1 MLINAI
7 MIHMSNGNINRR
19 NSNTVKVGH
28 IHIGGRNPIV
38 VQSMTD
44 TNTSD
49 IQKTTQQILE
59 LAKAGSEIV
68 RVTVNDSDAIQAIP
82 FIKEKLLKYE
92 LSVPLIGDFH
102 FNGHI
107 LLNKYQSEAKYLDKF
122 RINPGNV
129 GKKNKRDKNF
139 LTMIEIACKLD
150 KPVRIGVNW
159 GSLDQE
165 LLAIK
170 LDRNNKSKK
179 PKLLDDIMCET
190 VIASALESAKLAEA
204 IGMNKD
210 KIIISCKLSKVNML
224 IDVYRKIAKM
234 SDYPLHLGLT
244 EAGSNERGIVYS
256 ACALGPLLLDGIGDT
271 IRVSL
276 TTDINGNRTKEV
288 DVAKLILQSLGIRN
302 FIPDVTSCPGCGR
315 TSSDYFQKLAFDIDQ
330 HIKVS
335 MPMWKKY
342 YPGVE
347 NLKISVMGCIVN
359 GPGESKYADIGISLP
374 GRGENPL
381 APVYIDGEKK
391 ITLKGDNIIKEFKD
405 ILINYISN
413 RFK

>member
-1 MLINAI
+1 
-7 MIHMSNGNINRR
+7 MSNSNINRR
-19 NSNTVKVGH
+19 KSNEVKVGSVF
-28 IHIGGRNPIV
+28 IGGENPIV

-49 IQKTTQQILE
+49 VEKTTNQILE

-68 RVTVNDSDAIQAIP
+68 RVTVNDADAIQAIP
-82 FIKEKLLKYE
+82 YIKDNIQKSGLNI
-92 LSVPLIGDFH
+92 PLVGDFH

-107 LLNKYQSEAKYLDKF
+107 LLNRYQSEASHLDKF

-129 GKKNKRDKNF
+129 GKKNKKDKNF
-139 LTMIEIACKLD
+139 TTMIDIACKLD

-165 LLAIK
+165 LLADK
-170 LDRNNKSKK
+170 LDANNNLNTPKS
-179 PKLLDDIMCET
+179 LDDVMCET
-190 VIASALESAKLAEA
+190 VVASALENAKLAES
-204 IGMNKD
+204 IGMSKN

-224 IDVYRKIAKM
+224 IDVYQKISKM
-234 SDYPLHLGLT
+234 CDYALHLGLT

-256 ACALGPLLLDGIGDT
+256 SCALGPLLLDGIGDT

-276 TTDINGNRTKEV
+276 TTDINGNRSKEV
-288 DVAKLILQSLGIRN
+288 DVAKLILQSLGIRY
-302 FIPDVTSCPGCGR
+302 FLPDVTSCPGCGR

-330 HIKVS
+330 HIKDS
-335 MPMWKKY
+335 MPLWKKD

-359 GPGESKYADIGISLP
+359 GPGESKHADIGISLP
-374 GRGENPL
+374 GRGENPT

-391 ITLKGDNIIKEFKD
+391 LTLKGDNITNDFKK
-405 ILINYISN
+405 ILIEYIDN
-413 RFK
+413 RFRQ

>member
-1 MLINAI
+1 
-7 MIHMSNGNINRR
+7 MSNSNINRR
-19 NSNTVKVGH
+19 KSNEVKVGNVL
-28 IHIGGRNPIV
+28 IGGDNPIV

-49 IQKTTQQILE
+49 IEKTTNQILE

-68 RVTVNDSDAIQAIP
+68 RVTVNDADAIQAIP
-82 FIKEKLLKYE
+82 YIKDNIQKLGLNI
-92 LSVPLIGDFH
+92 PLVGDFH

-107 LLNKYQSEAKYLDKF
+107 LLNKYQSEASHLDKF

-129 GKKNKRDKNF
+129 GKKNKKDKNF
-139 LTMIEIACKLD
+139 ATMIEVACKLD

-159 GSLDQE
+159 GSLDQD
-165 LLAIK
+165 LLADK
-170 LDRNNKSKK
+170 LDFNNKLDV
-179 PKLLDDIMCET
+179 PKSLDDVMCDV
-190 VIASALESAKLAEA
+190 VIASALENAKLAES
-204 IGMNKD
+204 IGMNKN

-224 IDVYRKIAKM
+224 IDVYQKISKM
-234 SDYPLHLGLT
+234 CDYALHLGLT

-256 ACALGPLLLDGIGDT
+256 SCALGPLLLNGIGDT

-276 TTDINGNRTKEV
+276 TTDINGSRSREV
-288 DVAKLILQSLGIRN
+288 DVAKLILQSLGIRY
-302 FIPDVTSCPGCGR
+302 FLPDVTSCPGCGR

-330 HIKVS
+330 HIKKS
-335 MPMWKKY
+335 MPIWKED

-359 GPGESKYADIGISLP
+359 GPGESKHADIGISLP
-374 GRGENPL
+374 GRGENPT

-391 ITLKGDNIIKEFKD
+391 LTLKGDNITHDFKK
-405 ILINYISN
+405 ILIEYIDN
-413 RFK
+413 RFRQ

>member
-1 MLINAI
+1 
-7 MIHMSNGNINRR
+7 MSNSNINRR
-19 NSNTVKVGH
+19 KSNAVQVGNVF
-28 IHIGGRNPIV
+28 IGGDNPIV

-49 IQKTTQQILE
+49 IEKTTNQILE
-59 LAKAGSEIV
+59 LAKSGSEIV
-68 RVTVNDSDAIQAIP
+68 RVTVNDADAIQAIP
-82 FIKEKLLKYE
+82 YIKENIQKSGLDI
-92 LSVPLIGDFH
+92 PLVGDFH

-107 LLNKYQSEAKYLDKF
+107 LLNKYQSEASHLDKF

-129 GKKNKRDKNF
+129 GKKNKKDKNF
-139 LTMIEIACKLD
+139 TTMIDAACKLD

-165 LLAIK
+165 LLASK
-170 LDRNNKSKK
+170 LDVNNKLNT
-179 PKLLDDIMCET
+179 PKSLDDVMCDA
-190 VIASALESAKLAEA
+190 VIASALENAKLAES
-204 IGMNKD
+204 IGMSKN

-224 IDVYRKIAKM
+224 IDVYQKISKM
-234 SDYPLHLGLT
+234 CDYALHLGLT

-256 ACALGPLLLDGIGDT
+256 SCALGPLLLNGIGDT

-276 TTDINGNRTKEV
+276 TTDINGSRSKEV
-288 DVAKLILQSLGIRN
+288 DVAKLILQSLGIRY
-302 FIPDVTSCPGCGR
+302 FLPDVTSCPGCGR

-330 HIKVS
+330 YIKDS
-335 MPMWKKY
+335 MPVWKKD

-359 GPGESKYADIGISLP
+359 GPGESKHADIGISLP
-374 GRGENPL
+374 GRGENPT

-391 ITLKGDNIIKEFKD
+391 ITLKGNNITNDFKK
-405 ILINYISN
+405 ILIDYINN

>member
-1 MLINAI
+1 
-7 MIHMSNGNINRR
+7 MSNSNINRR
-19 NSNTVKVGH
+19 KSNEVKVGSVF
-28 IHIGGRNPIV
+28 IGGENPIV

-49 IQKTTQQILE
+49 VEKTTNQILE

-68 RVTVNDSDAIQAIP
+68 RVTVNDADAIQAIP
-82 FIKEKLLKYE
+82 YIKDNIQKSGLNI
-92 LSVPLIGDFH
+92 PLVGDFH

-107 LLNKYQSEAKYLDKF
+107 LLNRYQSEASHLDKF

-129 GKKNKRDKNF
+129 GKKNKKDKNF
-139 LTMIEIACKLD
+139 TTMIDIACKLD

-165 LLAIK
+165 LLADK
-170 LDRNNKSKK
+170 LDANNNLNTPKS
-179 PKLLDDIMCET
+179 LDDVMCET
-190 VIASALESAKLAEA
+190 VVASALENAKLAES
-204 IGMNKD
+204 IGMSKN

-224 IDVYRKIAKM
+224 IDVYQKISKM
-234 SDYPLHLGLT
+234 CDYALHLGLT

-256 ACALGPLLLDGIGDT
+256 SCALGPLLLDGIGDT

-276 TTDINGNRTKEV
+276 TTDINGNRSKEV
-288 DVAKLILQSLGIRN
+288 DVAKLILQSLGIRY
-302 FIPDVTSCPGCGR
+302 FLPDVTSCPGCGR

-330 HIKVS
+330 HIKDS
-335 MPMWKKY
+335 MPLWKKD

-359 GPGESKYADIGISLP
+359 GPGESKHADIGISLP
-374 GRGENPL
+374 GRGENPT

-391 ITLKGDNIIKEFKD
+391 VTLKGDNITNDFKK
-405 ILINYISN
+405 ILINYIDN
-413 RFK
+413 RFR

>member
-1 MLINAI
+1 
-7 MIHMSNGNINRR
+7 MSNSNINRR
-19 NSNTVKVGH
+19 KSNEVKVGSVF
-28 IHIGGRNPIV
+28 IGGENPIV

-49 IQKTTQQILE
+49 VEKTTNQIIE

-68 RVTVNDSDAIQAIP
+68 RVTVNDADAIQAIP
-82 FIKEKLLKYE
+82 YIKDNIQKSGLNI
-92 LSVPLIGDFH
+92 PLVGDFH

-107 LLNKYQSEAKYLDKF
+107 LLNRYQSEASHLDKF

-129 GKKNKRDKNF
+129 GKKNKKDKNF
-139 LTMIEIACKLD
+139 TTMIDIACKLD

-165 LLAIK
+165 LLADK
-170 LDRNNKSKK
+170 LDANNNLNTPKS
-179 PKLLDDIMCET
+179 LDDVMCET
-190 VIASALESAKLAEA
+190 VVASALENAKLAES
-204 IGMNKD
+204 IGMSKN

-224 IDVYRKIAKM
+224 IDVYQKISKM
-234 SDYPLHLGLT
+234 CDYALHLGLT

-256 ACALGPLLLDGIGDT
+256 SCALGPLLLDGIGDT

-276 TTDINGNRTKEV
+276 TTDINGNRSKEV
-288 DVAKLILQSLGIRN
+288 DVAKLILQSLGIRY
-302 FIPDVTSCPGCGR
+302 FLPDVTSCPGCGR

-330 HIKVS
+330 HIKDS
-335 MPMWKKY
+335 MPLWKKD

-359 GPGESKYADIGISLP
+359 GPGESKHADIGISLP
-374 GRGENPL
+374 GRGENPT
-381 APVYIDGEKK
+381 APVYIDGKK
-391 ITLKGDNIIKEFKD
+391 EITLKGNNITNEFKK
-405 ILINYISN
+405 ILIDYIDN
-413 RFK
+413 RFR

>member
-1 MLINAI
+1 
-7 MIHMSNGNINRR
+7 MSNSNINRR
-19 NSNTVKVGH
+19 KSNEVKVGNVL
-28 IHIGGRNPIV
+28 IGGDNPIV

-49 IQKTTQQILE
+49 IEKTTNQILE

-68 RVTVNDSDAIQAIP
+68 RVTVNDADAIQAIP
-82 FIKEKLLKYE
+82 YIKDNIQKLGLNI
-92 LSVPLIGDFH
+92 PLVGDFH

-107 LLNKYQSEAKYLDKF
+107 LLNKYQSEASHLDKF

-129 GKKNKRDKNF
+129 GKKNKKDKNF
-139 LTMIEIACKLD
+139 ATMIEVACKLD

-165 LLAIK
+165 LLADK
-170 LDRNNKSKK
+170 LDFNNKLDV
-179 PKLLDDIMCET
+179 PKSLDDVMCDV
-190 VIASALESAKLAEA
+190 VIASALENAKLAES
-204 IGMNKD
+204 IGMNKN

-224 IDVYRKIAKM
+224 IDVYQKISKM
-234 SDYPLHLGLT
+234 CDYALHLGLT

-256 ACALGPLLLDGIGDT
+256 SCALGPLLLNGIGDT

-276 TTDINGNRTKEV
+276 TTDINGSRSREV
-288 DVAKLILQSLGIRN
+288 DVAKLILQSLGIRY
-302 FIPDVTSCPGCGR
+302 FLPDVTSCPGCGR

-330 HIKVS
+330 HIKKS
-335 MPMWKKY
+335 MPIWKED

-359 GPGESKYADIGISLP
+359 GPGESKHADIGISLP
-374 GRGENPL
+374 GRGENPT

-391 ITLKGDNIIKEFKD
+391 LTLKGDNITNDFKK
-405 ILINYISN
+405 ILIEYIDN
-413 RFK
+413 RFRQ

>member
-1 MLINAI
+1 
-7 MIHMSNGNINRR
+7 MSNSNINRR
-19 NSNTVKVGH
+19 KSNEVKVGNVL
-28 IHIGGRNPIV
+28 IGGDNPIV

-49 IQKTTQQILE
+49 IEKTTNQILE

-68 RVTVNDSDAIQAIP
+68 RVTVNDADAIQAIHY
-82 FIKEKLLKYE
+82 IKDNIQKLGLNI
-92 LSVPLIGDFH
+92 PLVGDFH

-107 LLNKYQSEAKYLDKF
+107 LLNKYQSEASHLDKF

-129 GKKNKRDKNF
+129 GKKNKKDKNF
-139 LTMIEIACKLD
+139 ATMIEVACKLD

-159 GSLDQE
+159 GSLDQD
-165 LLAIK
+165 LLADK
-170 LDRNNKSKK
+170 LDFNNKLDV
-179 PKLLDDIMCET
+179 PKSLDDVMCDV
-190 VIASALESAKLAEA
+190 VIASALENAKLAES
-204 IGMNKD
+204 IGMNKN

-224 IDVYRKIAKM
+224 IDVYQKISKM
-234 SDYPLHLGLT
+234 CDYALHLGLT

-256 ACALGPLLLDGIGDT
+256 SCALGPLLLNGIGDT

-276 TTDINGNRTKEV
+276 TTDINGNRSREV
-288 DVAKLILQSLGIRN
+288 DVAKLILQSLGIRY
-302 FIPDVTSCPGCGR
+302 FLPDVTSCPGCGR

-330 HIKVS
+330 HIKKS
-335 MPMWKKY
+335 MPIWKED

-359 GPGESKYADIGISLP
+359 GPGESKHADIGISLP
-374 GRGENPL
+374 GRGENPT

-391 ITLKGDNIIKEFKD
+391 LTLKGDNITNDFKK
-405 ILINYISN
+405 ILIEYIDN
-413 RFK
+413 RFRQ

>member
-1 MLINAI
+1 
-7 MIHMSNGNINRR
+7 MSNSNINRR
-19 NSNTVKVGH
+19 KSNEVKVGSVF
-28 IHIGGRNPIV
+28 IGGENPIV

-49 IQKTTQQILE
+49 VEKTTNQIIE

-68 RVTVNDSDAIQAIP
+68 RVTVNDADAIQAIP
-82 FIKEKLLKYE
+82 YIKDNIQKSGLNI
-92 LSVPLIGDFH
+92 PLVGDFH

-107 LLNKYQSEAKYLDKF
+107 LLNRYQSEASHLDKF

-129 GKKNKRDKNF
+129 GKKNKKDKNF
-139 LTMIEIACKLD
+139 TTMIDIACKLD

-165 LLAIK
+165 LLADK
-170 LDRNNKSKK
+170 LDANNNLNTPKS
-179 PKLLDDIMCET
+179 LDDVMCET
-190 VIASALESAKLAEA
+190 VVASALENAKLAES
-204 IGMNKD
+204 IGMSKN

-224 IDVYRKIAKM
+224 IDVYQKISKM
-234 SDYPLHLGLT
+234 CDYALHLGLT

-256 ACALGPLLLDGIGDT
+256 SCALGPLLLDGIGDT

-276 TTDINGNRTKEV
+276 TTDINGNRSKEV
-288 DVAKLILQSLGIRN
+288 DVAKLILQSLGIRY
-302 FIPDVTSCPGCGR
+302 FLPDVTSCPGCGR

-330 HIKVS
+330 HIKDS
-335 MPMWKKY
+335 MPLWKKD

-359 GPGESKYADIGISLP
+359 GPGESKHADIGISLP
-374 GRGENPL
+374 GRGENPT

-391 ITLKGDNIIKEFKD
+391 LTLKGDNITNDFKK
-405 ILINYISN
+405 ILIEYIDN
-413 RFK
+413 RFRQ

>member
-1 MLINAI
+1 
-7 MIHMSNGNINRR
+7 MSNSNINRR
-19 NSNTVKVGH
+19 KSNEVKVGNVL
-28 IHIGGRNPIV
+28 IGGDNPIA

-49 IQKTTQQILE
+49 IEKTTNQILE

-68 RVTVNDSDAIQAIP
+68 RVTVNDADAIQAIP
-82 FIKEKLLKYE
+82 YIKDNIQKLGLNI
-92 LSVPLIGDFH
+92 PLVGDFH

-107 LLNKYQSEAKYLDKF
+107 LLNKYQSEASHLDKF

-129 GKKNKRDKNF
+129 GKKNKKDKNF
-139 LTMIEIACKLD
+139 TTMIEIACKLD

-165 LLAIK
+165 LLADK
-170 LDRNNKSKK
+170 LDFNNKLDV
-179 PKLLDDIMCET
+179 PKSLDDVMCDV
-190 VIASALESAKLAEA
+190 VIASALENAKLAES
-204 IGMNKD
+204 IGMNKN

-224 IDVYRKIAKM
+224 IDVYQKISKM
-234 SDYPLHLGLT
+234 CDYALHLGLT

-256 ACALGPLLLDGIGDT
+256 SCALGPLLLNGIGDT

-276 TTDINGNRTKEV
+276 TTDINGSRSREV
-288 DVAKLILQSLGIRN
+288 DVAKLILQSLGIRY
-302 FIPDVTSCPGCGR
+302 FLPDVTSCPGCGR

-330 HIKVS
+330 HIKKS
-335 MPMWKKY
+335 MPIWKED

-359 GPGESKYADIGISLP
+359 GPGESKHADIGISLP
-374 GRGENPL
+374 GRGENPT

-391 ITLKGDNIIKEFKD
+391 LTLKGDNITNDFKK
-405 ILINYISN
+405 ILIEYIDN
-413 RFK
+413 RFRQ

>member
-1 MLINAI
+1 
-7 MIHMSNGNINRR
+7 MSNSNINRR
-19 NSNTVKVGH
+19 KSNEVKVGNVL
-28 IHIGGRNPIV
+28 IGGDNPIV

-49 IQKTTQQILE
+49 IEKTTNQILE

-68 RVTVNDSDAIQAIP
+68 RVTVNDADAIQAIP
-82 FIKEKLLKYE
+82 YIKDNIQKLGLNI
-92 LSVPLIGDFH
+92 PLVGDFH

-107 LLNKYQSEAKYLDKF
+107 LLNKYQSEASHLDKF

-129 GKKNKRDKNF
+129 GKKNKKDKNF
-139 LTMIEIACKLD
+139 ATMIEVACKLD

-159 GSLDQE
+159 GSLDQD
-165 LLAIK
+165 LLADK
-170 LDRNNKSKK
+170 LDFNNKLDV
-179 PKLLDDIMCET
+179 PKSLDDVMCDV
-190 VIASALESAKLAEA
+190 VIASALENAKLAES
-204 IGMNKD
+204 IGMNKN

-224 IDVYRKIAKM
+224 IDVYQKISKM
-234 SDYPLHLGLT
+234 CDYALHLGLT

-256 ACALGPLLLDGIGDT
+256 SCALGPLLLNGIGDT

-276 TTDINGNRTKEV
+276 TTDINGSRSREV
-288 DVAKLILQSLGIRN
+288 DVAKLILQSLGIRY
-302 FIPDVTSCPGCGR
+302 FLPDVTSCPGCGR

-330 HIKVS
+330 HIKKS
-335 MPMWKKY
+335 MPIWKED

-359 GPGESKYADIGISLP
+359 GPGESKHADIGISLP
-374 GRGENPL
+374 GRGENPT

-391 ITLKGDNIIKEFKD
+391 LTLKGDNITNDFKK
-405 ILINYISN
+405 ILIEYIDN
-413 RFK
+413 RFRQ

>member
-1 MLINAI
+1 
-7 MIHMSNGNINRR
+7 MSNGNINRR
-19 NSNTVKVGH
+19 KSNVVKVGNVS
-28 IHIGGRNPIV
+28 IGGDNPIV

-49 IQKTTQQILE
+49 IKKTTDQILE

-68 RVTVNDSDAIQAIP
+68 RVTVNDSDAIKAIP
-82 FIKEKLLKYE
+82 YIKENIFKSGLNIPI
-92 LSVPLIGDFH
+92 VGDFH

-107 LLNKYQSEAKYLDKF
+107 LLSKYRSEASHLDKF

-129 GKKNKRDKNF
+129 GKKNKKDKNF
-139 LTMIEIACKLD
+139 TTMIEVACKLD

-165 LLAIK
+165 VLAEK
-170 LDRNNKSKK
+170 LDINNDSHK
-179 PKLLDDIMCET
+179 PKSLDEVMCEA
-190 VIASALESAKLAEA
+190 VISSALENGKFAES
-204 IGMNKD
+204 IGLSKN

-224 IDVYRKIAKM
+224 IDVYKQISKM
-234 SDYPLHLGLT
+234 CDYALHLGLT

-256 ACALGPLLLDGIGDT
+256 SCALGPLLLDGIGDT

-276 TTDINGNRTKEV
+276 TTDINGSRSKEV
-288 DVAKLILQSLGIRN
+288 DVAKLILQSLGIRY
-302 FIPDVTSCPGCGR
+302 FLPDVTSCPGCGR

-330 HIKVS
+330 YIKDS
-335 MPMWKKY
+335 MPIWKKN

-359 GPGESKYADIGISLP
+359 GPGESKHADIGISLP
-374 GRGENPL
+374 GRGENPV
-381 APVYIDGEKK
+381 APVYIDGEKDV
-391 ITLKGDNIIKEFKD
+391 ILKGDNITDDFKN
-405 ILINYISN
+405 ILINYIDN
-413 RFK
+413 RFGNN

>member
-1 MLINAI
+1 
-7 MIHMSNGNINRR
+7 MSNSNINRR
-19 NSNTVKVGH
+19 KSNEVKVGNVL
-28 IHIGGRNPIV
+28 IGGDNPIV

-49 IQKTTQQILE
+49 IEKTTNQILE

-68 RVTVNDSDAIQAIP
+68 RVTVNDADAIQAIP
-82 FIKEKLLKYE
+82 YIKDNIQKLGLNI
-92 LSVPLIGDFH
+92 PLVGDFH

-107 LLNKYQSEAKYLDKF
+107 LLNKYQSEASHLDKF

-129 GKKNKRDKNF
+129 GKKNKKDKNF
-139 LTMIEIACKLD
+139 ATMIEVACKLD

-159 GSLDQE
+159 GSLDQD
-165 LLAIK
+165 LLAGK
-170 LDRNNKSKK
+170 LDFNNKLDV
-179 PKLLDDIMCET
+179 PKSLDDVMCDV
-190 VIASALESAKLAEA
+190 VIASALENAKLAES
-204 IGMNKD
+204 IGMNKN

-224 IDVYRKIAKM
+224 IDVYQKISKM
-234 SDYPLHLGLT
+234 CDYALHLGLT

-256 ACALGPLLLDGIGDT
+256 SCALGPLLLNGIGDT

-276 TTDINGNRTKEV
+276 TTDINGSRSREV
-288 DVAKLILQSLGIRN
+288 DVAKLILQSLGIRY
-302 FIPDVTSCPGCGR
+302 FLPDVTSCPGCGR

-330 HIKVS
+330 HIKKS
-335 MPMWKKY
+335 MPIWKED

-359 GPGESKYADIGISLP
+359 GPGESKHADIGISLP
-374 GRGENPL
+374 GRGENPT

-391 ITLKGDNIIKEFKD
+391 LTLKGDNITNDFKK
-405 ILINYISN
+405 ILIEYIDN
-413 RFK
+413 RFRQ